1 MQELQDSNSNAA
13 LAMKCTVQK
22 DKLADA
28 VNRVMKAISSKT
40 TIPILTGVKI
50 TSGRDGITLTGSNSD
65 ISIQTFIPLEE
76 DGNENAIVHI
86 PGQIVL
92 PSRLFSELVRKLQDE
107 DVHIEVD
114 SRFIAK
120 VTSGATEFSLN
131 GLDPEEYPNLPII
144 NGSDA
149 FRIRKDLLKD
159 MIKQTVYAVSVT
171 ETRPVL
177 TGVKW
182 MINDGKLSCVAT
194 DSHRL
199 AQRSVS
205 VENGEASGAHILVIP
220 GSSLN
225 ELSKILDD
233 DDEQLVDIVM
243 TANQILFKSN
253 NVQFYSRL
261 LDGNYPDTSRLIP
274 TESKTTID
282 LATKDLYR
290 AIERASLL
298 AKEERN
304 NVVKLRAEGNQVEIS
319 SQSLEL
325 GRVFETLVPERF
337 DGEPLRISFSAKF
350 MMDALGKMDAQSV
363 RIHFVGPMRP
373 IIIRP
378 IGDENILML
387 ILPIR
392 TF

>member
-1 MQELQDSNSNAA
+1 
-13 LAMKCTVQK
+13 MKCTVQK

-76 DGNENAIVHI
+76 DGNENAIVHT

-120 VTSGATEFSLN
+120 ITSGSTEFSLN

>member
-1 MQELQDSNSNAA
+1 
-13 LAMKCTVQK
+13 MKCTVQK

-76 DGNENAIVHI
+76 DGNENAVVHT

-120 VTSGATEFSLN
+120 ITSGATEFSLN

-205 VENGEASGAHILVIP
+205 VENGEDSGTHTLVIP

-233 DDEQLVDIVM
+233 DDEQLVDIIM
-243 TANQILFKSN
+243 TTNQILFKSN

-282 LATKDLYR
+282 LGTKDLYR

-325 GRVFETLVPERF
+325 GRVFETLVPEHF
-337 DGEPLRISFSAKF
+337 EGEPLRISFSAKF
-350 MMDALGKMDAQSV
+350 MMDALGKLDAQSV

>member
-1 MQELQDSNSNAA
+1 MQDMQDINPNAS
-13 LAMKCTVQK
+13 LTLKCTVLK
-22 DKLADA
+22 EKLVDA
-28 VNRVMKAISSKT
+28 VNQVMKAISSKT

-50 TSGRDGITLTGSNSD
+50 TAGLDGITLTGSNSD
-65 ISIQTFIPLEE
+65 ISIRSFIPLEE
-76 DGNENAIVHI
+76 DGNENAVVST

-92 PSRLFSELVRKLQDE
+92 PSRLFSELVRKLPDE
-107 DVHIEVD
+107 EVHIEVD
-114 SRFIAK
+114 SRLITK
-120 VTSGATEFSLN
+120 IISGTTEFSLN

-144 NGSDA
+144 NESDV

-159 MIKQTVYAVSVT
+159 LIKQTVYAVSVT

-182 MINDGKLSCVAT
+182 IIQNNQLNCVAT

-199 AQRSVS
+199 AQRSVT
-205 VENGEASGAHILVIP
+205 VDKAEDSGTQTLVIP

-233 DDEQLVDIVM
+233 DDEQMVDIVM
-243 TANQILFKSN
+243 TANQILFKSH

-282 LATKDLYR
+282 LGTKALYH
-290 AIERASLL
+290 AIERAALL

-304 NVVKLRAEGNQVEIS
+304 NVVKLRAEGNQVEVS

-325 GRVFETLVPERF
+325 GRAYETLVTEKF
-337 DGEPLRISFSAKF
+337 EGDPLRISFSAKF
-350 MMDALGKMDAQSV
+350 MMDALSKVDAQNV

>member
-1 MQELQDSNSNAA
+1 ME
-13 LAMKCTVQK
+13 CTVQK
-22 DKLADA
+22 EKLVDA

-40 TIPILTGVKI
+40 TMPILTGVKI
-50 TSGRDGITLTGSNSD
+50 TSGSDGITLTGSNSD
-65 ISIQTFIPLEE
+65 ISIKSFIPLEE
-76 DGNENAIVHI
+76 DGNENATINT

-92 PSRLFSELVRKLQDE
+92 PSRLFSELVRKLPDDE
-107 DVHIEVD
+107 VHIEVD
-114 SRFIAK
+114 SRLITK
-120 VTSGATEFSLN
+120 IISGATEFSLN

-144 NGSDA
+144 NENDV

-159 MIKQTVYAVSVT
+159 LVKQTVYAVAVT

-182 MINDGKLSCVAT
+182 IIQDGRLSCVAT

-199 AQRSVS
+199 AQRSVTI
-205 VENGEASGAHILVIP
+205 EDAEESGTHTLVIP
-220 GSSLN
+220 GPSLN

-233 DDEQLVDIVM
+233 DDEQMVDIVM
-243 TANQILFKSN
+243 TNNQILFKSH

-274 TESKTTID
+274 NDSKTTID
-282 LATKDLYR
+282 LGTKALYH

-325 GRVFETLVPERF
+325 GRVYETLVTEKF
-337 DGEPLRISFSAKF
+337 EGDPLRISFSAKF
-350 MMDALGKMDAQSV
+350 MMDALSKVDAQTV
-363 RIHFVGPMRP
+363 RIHFAGPMRP

>member
-1 MQELQDSNSNAA
+1 MQELQDSNPNAA

-76 DGNENAIVHI
+76 DGNENAVVHT

-120 VTSGATEFSLN
+120 ITSGATEFSLN

-205 VENGEASGAHILVIP
+205 VENGEDSGTHTLVIP

-233 DDEQLVDIVM
+233 DDEQLVDIIM
-243 TANQILFKSN
+243 TTNQILFKSN

-282 LATKDLYR
+282 LGTKDLYR

-325 GRVFETLVPERF
+325 GRVFETLVPEHF
-337 DGEPLRISFSAKF
+337 EGEPLRISFSAKF
-350 MMDALGKMDAQSV
+350 MMDALGKLDAQSV

>member
-1 MQELQDSNSNAA
+1 MQELQDSNPNAA

-76 DGNENAIVHI
+76 DGNENAVVHT

-120 VTSGATEFSLN
+120 ITSGATEFSLN

-205 VENGEASGAHILVIP
+205 VENGEDSGTHTLVIP

-233 DDEQLVDIVM
+233 DDEQLVDIIM
-243 TANQILFKSN
+243 TTNQILFKSN

-282 LATKDLYR
+282 LGTKDLYR

-325 GRVFETLVPERF
+325 GRVFETLVPEHF
-337 DGEPLRISFSAKF
+337 EGDPLRISFSAKF
-350 MMDALGKMDAQSV
+350 MMDALGKLDAQSV

>member
-1 MQELQDSNSNAA
+1 M
-13 LAMKCTVQK
+13 
-22 DKLADA
+22 
-28 VNRVMKAISSKT
+28 
-40 TIPILTGVKI
+40 
-50 TSGRDGITLTGSNSD
+50 
-65 ISIQTFIPLEE
+65 
-76 DGNENAIVHI
+76 
-86 PGQIVL
+86 
-92 PSRLFSELVRKLQDE
+92 
-107 DVHIEVD
+107 
-114 SRFIAK
+114 
-120 VTSGATEFSLN
+120 
-131 GLDPEEYPNLPII
+131 
-144 NGSDA
+144 
-149 FRIRKDLLKD
+149 LKD

-325 GRVFETLVPERF
+325 GRVLKHSSRNVLTENRCVFL
-337 DGEPLRISFSAKF
+337 L
-350 MMDALGKMDAQSV
+350 AL
-363 RIHFVGPMRP
+363 
-373 IIIRP
+373 
-378 IGDENILML
+378 NL
-387 ILPIR
+387 
-392 TF
+392 

>member
-1 MQELQDSNSNAA
+1 MD
-13 LAMKCTVQK
+13 CTVQK
-22 DKLADA
+22 DTLVEA
-28 VNRVMKAISSKT
+28 VSQVMKAISTKT
-40 TIPILTGVKI
+40 TIPILTGVKM
-50 TSGRDGITLTGSNSD
+50 TAGLDGIVLTGSNSD
-65 ISIQTFIPLEE
+65 ISIKSFIPLEE
-76 DGNENAIVHI
+76 NGNENAVVHT

-92 PSRLFSELVRKLQDE
+92 PSRLFSELVRKLPDE
-107 DVHIEVD
+107 EIHIQVD
-114 SRFIAK
+114 SRLTTKI
-120 VTSGATEFSLN
+120 VSGASEFSLN
-131 GLDPEEYPNLPII
+131 GLDPEEYPNLPVI
-144 NGSDA
+144 DEQDV
-149 FRIRKDLLKD
+149 FKIRKDLLKD
-159 MIKQTVYAVSVT
+159 LIRQTVYAVSVT

-182 MINDGKLSCVAT
+182 MIQNGQLVCVAT

-199 AQRSVS
+199 AQRSVP
-205 VENGEASGAHILVIP
+205 VEEAEDSAIHTLVIP

-233 DDEQLVDIVM
+233 DDEQTVDIVM
-243 TANQILFKSN
+243 TANQVLFKSH

-274 TESKTTID
+274 TESKTIIE
-282 LATKDLYR
+282 LGTKAFYH

-304 NVVKLRAEGNQVEIS
+304 NVVKLRAESSQVEIS

-325 GRVFETLVPERF
+325 GRVYETLKTEKF
-337 DGEPLRISFSAKF
+337 DGDPLRISFSAKF
-350 MMDALGKMDAQSV
+350 MMDALSKIDAQNV
-363 RIHFVGPMRP
+363 QIHFVGPMRP

>member
-76 DGNENAIVHI
+76 DGNENAIVHT

>member
-1 MQELQDSNSNAA
+1 MQEMQDTNPNAA
-13 LAMKCTVQK
+13 LAMECKVQK
-22 DKLADA
+22 EKLADA

-50 TSGRDGITLTGSNSD
+50 TAGLDGITLTGSNSD
-65 ISIQTFIPLEE
+65 ISIKSFIPLEE
-76 DGNENAIVHI
+76 DGNENAMIGKS
-86 PGQIVL
+86 GQIVL
-92 PSRLFSELVRKLQDE
+92 PSRLFSELVRKLPDE
-107 DVHIEVD
+107 EVHIEVD
-114 SRFIAK
+114 SRMIAK
-120 VTSGATEFSLN
+120 ITSGTTEFSLN

-144 NGSDA
+144 NENDV

-159 MIKQTVYAVSVT
+159 LIKQTVYAVSIT

-182 MINDGKLSCVAT
+182 IIQGETLSCVAT

-199 AQRSVS
+199 AQRSVT
-205 VENGEASGAHILVIP
+205 VEKAEDSGVHTLVIP
-220 GSSLN
+220 GASLN

-233 DDEQLVDIVM
+233 DDEQMVDIVM
-243 TANQILFKSN
+243 TTNQILFKSQ

-274 TESKTTID
+274 SDSKTTID
-282 LATKDLYR
+282 LGTKALYH

-325 GRVFETLVPERF
+325 GRAYETLVTENF
-337 DGEPLRISFSAKF
+337 EGEPLRISFSAKF
-350 MMDALGKMDAQSV
+350 MMDALSRLDAQSV

-378 IGDENILML
+378 IGDEHILML

>member
-1 MQELQDSNSNAA
+1 MQEMQDTNPNAA
-13 LAMKCTVQK
+13 LAMECKVQK
-22 DKLADA
+22 EKLADA

-50 TSGRDGITLTGSNSD
+50 TAGLDGITLTGSNSD
-65 ISIQTFIPLEE
+65 ISIKSFIPLEE
-76 DGNENAIVHI
+76 DGNENAMIGKS
-86 PGQIVL
+86 GQIVL
-92 PSRLFSELVRKLQDE
+92 PSRLFSELVRKLPDE
-107 DVHIEVD
+107 EVHIEVD
-114 SRFIAK
+114 SRMIAK
-120 VTSGATEFSLN
+120 ITSGTTEFSLN

-144 NGSDA
+144 NENDV

-159 MIKQTVYAVSVT
+159 LIKQTVYAVSIT

-182 MINDGKLSCVAT
+182 IIQGETLSCVAT

-199 AQRSVS
+199 AQRSVT
-205 VENGEASGAHILVIP
+205 VEKAEDSGIHTLVIP
-220 GSSLN
+220 GASLN

-233 DDEQLVDIVM
+233 DDEQMVDIVM
-243 TANQILFKSN
+243 TTNQILFKSQ

-274 TESKTTID
+274 SDSKTTID
-282 LATKDLYR
+282 LGTKALYH

-325 GRVFETLVPERF
+325 GRAYETLVTENF
-337 DGEPLRISFSAKF
+337 EGEPLRISFSAKF
-350 MMDALGKMDAQSV
+350 MMDALSRLDAQSV

-378 IGDENILML
+378 IGDEHILML